1 LRSPPAL
8 SSIDSLVNPIKT
20 PLVPIALFLALV
32 ASMGAALPLAGTPF
46 LSLSLF
52 GVMVS
57 LGGIAWWVI
66 SSDLNADPR
75 QRLKRAAERFEDC
88 WQSFEQDFWAH
99 VASLEPTRPLD

>member
-1 LRSPPAL
+1 M
-8 SSIDSLVNPIKT
+8 NPIKM
-20 PLVPIALFLALV
+20 PFVPIALFLALV
-32 ASMGAALPLAGTPF
+32 ASVGAALPLAGTPF

-75 QRLKRAAERFEDC
+75 QRLKRTADRFEDC